1 MNFTVW
7 SNGLDITTSVQGIVS
22 HAGSAWAASDSA
34 DTSAGCQV
42 CGVQY
47 IPDMPITTYF
57 SRPRAGE
64 NVSAG
69 RGKTIGVRCAPAPI
83 ATTRREIR

>member
-7 SNGLDITTSVQGIVS
+7 SNGLAITTSVQGIVS

-34 DTSAGCQV
+34 DTSAGCQI

-57 SRPRAGE
+57 SRPRARPGRARMSQP
-64 NVSAG
+64 VAG
-69 RGKTIGVRCAPAPI
+69 RLLA
-83 ATTRREIR
+83 